1 MAFEVDVHEAETRLP
16 GLLERAVAGDE
27 VIIMQAGRR
36 MVRLTPVEG
45 ESPGPTPR
53 FERRLG
59 TAKGLVV
66 AGPDFDAPLP
76 DEIIAEFERREY

>member
-36 MVRLTPVEG
+36 MVRLTPVES

-59 TAKGLVV
+59 TAKGMFVV
-66 AGPDFDAPLP
+66 PDDFNDPLP
-76 DEIIAEFERREY
+76 DDILDEFEK

>member
-59 TAKGLVV
+59 TAKGMFVV
-66 AGPDFDAPLP
+66 PDDFNDPLP
-76 DEIIAEFERREY
+76 DDILDEFEK